1 MNKIKIIFGILTLVM
16 MSSCTINRSARVS
29 APVNVQVIV
38 NYDNLDY
45 VGEVTG
51 TATQSFVLGLPIG
64 GKRWRYVN
72 TSVAGTNGVL
82 PNNRGVNSAL
92 YDALSQK
99 PDADFVIPFN
109 VEEKRNLMFLGSK
122 RTYTVKAKAF
132 KLKAK

>member
-1 MNKIKIIFGILTLVM
+1 MNKIKIILGILTM
-16 MSSCTINRSARVS
+16 AFITSCTINRSARLS

-51 TATQSFVLGLPIG
+51 TASQNFVLGLPIG

-72 TSVAGTNGVL
+72 TAVAGSTGFL
-82 PNNRGVNSAL
+82 PNNRGVNNAL

-109 VEEKRNLMFLGSK
+109 VDEKRNLMFLGSK